1 MGEEVEFVMPSGF
14 VGLHFAAAIIG
25 LVIRCVVSCVRIV
38 ETSIEQAALQLEAD
52 VAVAVVMVGQRAEDD
67 EATDGHHH

>member
-1 MGEEVEFVMPSGF
+1 MGEEVEFVMPSSF

-67 EATDGHHH
+67 EATDGYHH